1 MRTTV
6 DIDENILKEL
16 RKIQKK
22 EGRSLRRLVSD
33 LLAQALRERKSTG
46 DPTPAPHWIPKDM
59 GVRIDR
65 ANQDA
70 VYAALEQDPKPS
82 NTPESK

>member
-22 EGRSLRRLVSD
+22 EGRSLGRLVSD
-33 LLAQALRERKSTG
+33 LLTQALGERKSTA
-46 DPTPAPHWIPKDM
+46 DQTPAPHWISKDM
-59 GVRIDR
+59 GPRIDL

-70 VYAALEQDPKPS
+70 VNAALEQDPKPS